1 MDVGFECKSK
11 ENLDGKVSAKKATDI
26 VTKAPNTNVKLTV
39 GTPGFTDGTDDKMI
53 SNGVVGLTAIGFAA
67 FICRAING
75 ELSSDDYR
83 TLLEDE
89 GLLTVR
95 DVRSV
100 IDD

>member
-1 MDVGFECKSK
+1 MEVGFECKSK
-11 ENLDGKVSAKKATDI
+11 ESLDGEVSAKKATDI
-26 VTKAPNTNVKLTV
+26 VTKAPKTNAKLTV
-39 GTPGFTDGTDDKMI
+39 GTPGFTGGTDDKMI

-67 FICRAING
+67 FVCRAING

-89 GLLTVR
+89 GLLTVK